1 MTPCANCHQPVETAR
16 YKAAMRQVFADLCG
30 PCHASLSALG
40 MVWVPERR
48 TVDVTPIRE
57 RRQPEWL
64 SRLTAKDLT
73 GRIVA

>member
-1 MTPCANCHQPVETAR
+1 MTTCSNCHLSRPTNR
-16 YKAAMRQVFADLCG
+16 YKAAMRQVFTSLCD

-48 TVDVTPIRE
+48 AVDLTPIRE
-57 RRQPEWL
+57 RRRPEWL
-64 SRLTAKDLT
+64 SRLAAKDLT